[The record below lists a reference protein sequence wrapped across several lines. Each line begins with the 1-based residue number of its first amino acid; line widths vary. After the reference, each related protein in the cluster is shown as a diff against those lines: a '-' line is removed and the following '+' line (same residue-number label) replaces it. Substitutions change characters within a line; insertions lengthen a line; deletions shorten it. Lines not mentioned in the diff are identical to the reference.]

1 MTRSWLLE
9 VAKQSMS
16 LSERYTY
23 NHYSAQLWAQTAL
36 SEGMV
41 RYLDFQWFLTAQPC
55 WRASRAQIT
64 QMFHVEHSRASSCPE
79 DVGGAR

>member
-16 LSERYTY
+16 LRERYTY

-55 WRASRAQIT
+55 WRRSNA
-64 QMFHVEHSRASSCPE
+64 
-79 DVGGAR
+79 